1 MSKIYLVTE
10 GSYSDYRVLGVYSS
24 VEKAEHAKLLYV
36 ADNDIEEYEL
46 DAVPESPP
54 GLLAYVVLMEISG
67 DVKRLW
73 QESVAGFKSRW
84 HPEDLYGSDPVAW
97 FRIWARDEQH
107 AVKIANEWR
116 AQIIALGLW
125 DLHKFARV
133 ASSYSETDLVKL
145 YRESCQTQPDC

>member
-1 MSKIYLVTE
+1 MSKVYLVTD
-10 GSYSDYRVLGVYSS
+10 GDYSDYRVLGAFSS
-24 VEKAEHAKLLYV
+24 REKAEHAKLLY
-36 ADNDIEEYEL
+36 AANNNIEEYEL

-54 GLLAYVVLMEISG
+54 GLFAYVVLMEISG
-67 DVKRLW
+67 DVNRMW
-73 QESVAGFKSRW
+73 QESVVGFKSKW
-84 HPEDLYGSDPVAW
+84 HPGDLYGSAPVAW

-116 AQIIALGLW
+116 AQIIAMGLW

-145 YRESCQTQPDC
+145 YRESCQTQPEV